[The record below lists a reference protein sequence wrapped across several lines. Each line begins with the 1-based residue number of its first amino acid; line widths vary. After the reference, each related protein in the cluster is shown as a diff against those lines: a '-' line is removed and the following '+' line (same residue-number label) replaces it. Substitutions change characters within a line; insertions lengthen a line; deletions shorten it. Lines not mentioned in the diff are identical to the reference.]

1 MLTSKIFIIAVI
13 LIAAVFWILESLKV
27 FLKVFKKVNQNA
39 KFRYDFD
46 LAARFV
52 SDYKLPV
59 SVINSKSIFRNQ
71 LVMLEPEYGAMTK
84 WDELWQLI
92 DEKYEGSQKAFL
104 DDYYQIRD
112 KIIMSTLDNP
122 AYKEF
127 NEMDMSKYAFK
138 RPEGVSK
145 NNVYNGA
152 NLRKRFFSIDMSK
165 ANFQALR
172 FVNPDIVL
180 GAKTY
185 VEFINKFT
193 PLEYV
198 STSKYSRQVIF
209 GKLNVERQMT
219 VERYITNEIRLLIQ
233 DLPELEVFRKSGACL
248 VSQSNDELIYETTEV
263 DNGVV
268 DMKKVSEVIIK
279 NVHEQLG
286 IDVHTEEYTLRG
298 WQLCAKSNS
307 HVSQTFFEKIRLDK
321 QEEFRH
327 LVCVPLSFHNIIY
340 KLLYKQPLTEMDMYF
355 VYEKKMLCKFTDIF
369 ELKEIF

>member
-1 MLTSKIFIIAVI
+1 MSI
-13 LIAAVFWILESLKV
+13 LIFNIAIVIILAIAAGIWVYEIIKFIKNLNQESS
-27 FLKVFKKVNQNA
+27 
-39 KFRYDFD
+39 FRYDFD

-59 SVINSKSIFRNQ
+59 SVINSEKIFRNQ
-71 LVMLEPEYGAMTK
+71 LNMFEAEYGAMTK
-84 WDELWQLI
+84 WNDLWKLI

-112 KIIMSTLDNP
+112 NIIMSTLDNP

-127 NEMDMSKYAFK
+127 NEMDMTKYAFK

-152 NLRKRFFSIDMSK
+152 NLGKRFFSIDMSK
-165 ANFQALR
+165 ANFQALK

-180 GAKTY
+180 GAETY
-185 VEFINKFT
+185 VDFINKFT
-193 PLEYV
+193 PMEYV

-209 GKLNVERQMT
+209 GKLNVDRQMT

-233 DLPELEVFRKSGACL
+233 DLPELENFRKSGACL
-248 VSQSNDELIYETTEV
+248 VSQSNDELIYETTEA
-263 DNGVV
+263 DHDTI
-268 DMKKVSEVIIK
+268 DMKKVSEVIVK
-279 NVHEQLG
+279 SVREQLG

-298 WQLCAKSNS
+298 WQLGAKSNS

-321 QEEFRH
+321 EEEFCH
-327 LVCVPLSFHNIIY
+327 LVCVPLPFHNIIY
-340 KLLYKQPLTEMDMYF
+340 KLLYKQPLTDLDMYF
-355 VYEKKMLCKFTDIF
+355 VYKKKMLCKFMDDF
-369 ELKEIF
+369 ELKELI